1 MIGWINHRLPTADD
15 GDLHGMVRW
24 DRNSLGCCADG
35 MRCVR
40 GKCGRIRLHGL
51 LIRK

>member
-24 DRNSLGCCADG
+24 GTATPWDALP
-35 MRCVR
+35 MV
-40 GKCGRIRLHGL
+40 
-51 LIRK
+51 